1 MSVAAAAAV
10 AEYYED
16 SLLRAATIARH
27 RREMQAVLGRPHRPN
42 PQPQSDRPLPPSA
55 SRGGERE
62 VGLDEEN
69 GGFSQWLRAIA
80 ECLTNKESQEIS
92 RIWDPI

>member
-27 RREMQAVLGRPHRPN
+27 RREMQAVMGRPHRPK
-42 PQPQSDRPLPPSA
+42 PQPQTDRPLTPSA
-55 SRGGERE
+55 SRGEERE
-62 VGLDEEN
+62 LGLEEES

-80 ECLTNKESQEIS
+80 ECLTNKESQQFS